1 MKTRLSA
8 LALVAATLAAPVTV
22 QAETLILATT
32 NPEQHPL
39 NQGFLVPWAERINAA
54 AAGAVEIDIRH
65 GPMIANHTN
74 FYDRVIDDVTQ
85 IGWGMTVFNPGKFP
99 RTLVSTLPFM
109 VDSSEQGSVALC
121 RMYEAG
127 AFDAEFGDIVPL
139 LFLEFPQASL
149 HLKGAKLDSI
159 ADIDGKKIITS
170 SPAAAAIVS
179 AHGGAPLSFNI
190 TEQYEALQRGAA
202 DGTILN
208 FTAFPGFRLNEVTTD
223 HLVAPLGGAMGMVF
237 MAKAR
242 FNSLP
247 EAAQQAISAESGCD
261 ATRAFGKFVDGWE
274 QGARGMV
281 ASGEGHTIKDAD
293 PAEVAALAEKMGP
306 GIEAGF
312 AANVPD
318 GEKLIGLFR
327 EELAKAKEGSG
338 S

>member
-1 MKTRLSA
+1 MNIQLSA
-8 LALVAATLAAPVTV
+8 LALAAALVAAPVIA
-22 QAETLILATT
+22 QAETLIFATT

-39 NQGFLVPWAERINAA
+39 NKGFLVPWAEKINAA
-54 AAGAVEIDIRH
+54 AGGAVDIDIRH

-74 FYDRVIDDVTQ
+74 FYDRVVDDVTQ
-85 IGWGMTVFNPGKFP
+85 IGWGMTVFNPGRFP
-99 RTLVSTLPFM
+99 RTLVATLPFM

-139 LFLEFPQASL
+139 LFVEFPQASL
-149 HLKGAKLDSI
+149 HLNGTKLESI
-159 ADIDGKKIITS
+159 ADIDAKKIITS
-170 SPAAAAIVS
+170 SPAAAAIVK

-237 MAKAR
+237 MAKAK
-242 FNSLP
+242 FDSLP
-247 EAAQQAISAESGCD
+247 AAAQEAITAESGCE
-261 ATRAFGKFVDGWE
+261 ATRTFGQFVDGWE
-274 QGARGMV
+274 KGARGMV
-281 ASGEGHTIKDAD
+281 ASGEGHTVREANAD
-293 PAEVAALAEKMGP
+293 EVAALAEKMGP
-306 GIEAGF
+306 GIQKGF

-318 GEKLIGLFR
+318 GEKLISVFR
-327 EELAKAKEGSG
+327 EELAKAAN
-338 S
+338 